1 MTLSSSST
9 TCPPAGVEQAVLK
22 LAANKGETHSNKVRV
37 TNLDTALSV
46 RAATAHLR
54 ATFGRHGAI
63 ARTHVE
69 PTTMG
74 ETNAGWG
81 ELTFVDEASADAA
94 RADVLERE
102 GAPRPMCTRV
112 PMDDVQAMGFKYDD
126 EDYTI
131 LSAGTKVDLV
141 FDVAGSAIHAGILF
155 HGNKFRAMGK
165 DYDYCLIH
173 RAVHYLIMVCSNSEE
188 QLTSKGNTLGLMA
201 FYGGEYVKIPMG
213 ETAKTVHHL
222 IEPLNR
228 LQEQPFGMQARQQIT
243 GGKLAPDGM
252 TNCLDSAV
260 TILDGLGL
268 VDDIRNDIVEK
279 LLPYMPQGLGGGG
292 RARSSGDYQFDGEG
306 KEDEQEDAQATMLSA
321 YAAISD
327 ELDALP
333 DGWVST

>member
-1 MTLSSSST
+1 MPLSSSPT
-9 TCPPAGVEQAVLK
+9 TCPSSGEQAVLK

-46 RAATAHLR
+46 CAATAHLR
-54 ATFGRHGAI
+54 ATFGRYGAI

-94 RADVLERE
+94 RADVLECE
-102 GAPRPMCTRV
+102 VAPRPMCKI

-141 FDVAGSAIHAGILF
+141 FDVKGSAIHAGVLF
-155 HGNKFRAMGK
+155 HGNKFRAKGK

-173 RAVHYLIMVCSNSEE
+173 RAVHHLIMVCANSEE
-188 QLTSKGNTLGLMA
+188 QLTSKGNTCGLMA
-201 FYGGEYVKIPMG
+201 FFGGEYVKIPMG

-228 LQEQPFGMQARQQIT
+228 LQEQPFGMGSRQMT
-243 GGKLAPDGM
+243 GGELAPDGM

-260 TILDGLGL
+260 AILDGLGL

-292 RARSSGDYQFDGEG
+292 RVRSSGDYQFDGEG
-306 KEDEQEDAQATMLSA
+306 KEDEQDDAQATMLSA

-333 DGWVST
+333 DGWVAT